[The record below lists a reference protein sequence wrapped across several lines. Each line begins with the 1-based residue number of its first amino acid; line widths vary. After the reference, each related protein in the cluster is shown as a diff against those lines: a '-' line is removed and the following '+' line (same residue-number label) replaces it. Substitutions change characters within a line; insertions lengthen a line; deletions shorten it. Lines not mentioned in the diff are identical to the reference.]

1 MKEALHTVYLALGSN
16 MGNKEE
22 NIDRAIENISKRMGR
37 VTAIS
42 AFYITEPEGFES
54 ENNFINAACE
64 VQTVLLPLEV
74 LELTQVIEREMGRK
88 RKSVNKAYSDRI
100 IDIDI
105 LLYDNEIVEYP
116 HLIIP
121 HPHLHKRDFVLLP
134 LADIA
139 GDKIHPVLQK
149 TINKLKEEL

>member
-1 MKEALHTVYLALGSN
+1 MKEVLHTVYLALGSN

>member
-1 MKEALHTVYLALGSN
+1 